1 MKTSYSHFL
10 IEVFSELYKEGT
22 EREREGCGMNLKVL
36 LINILSYFI
45 IALFYFPDI
54 IFWIEI
60 GSEETQKGTAVL
72 A

>member
-54 IFWIEI
+54 IF
-60 GSEETQKGTAVL
+60 
-72 A
+72 